1 MLSYYA
7 TALALKAFSI
17 NGYSEQ
23 LYRSLGNARNAIK
36 SETEIAVKY
45 YFRTPIFLE
54 TLRRHNVLKPGI
66 KALEIGTGFV
76 HWEALVL
83 RNEIPCD
90 VQLYDIWDN
99 RTYHRFQSYAR
110 HLANPQ
116 VRERLG
122 LSVPENQKMM
132 EEVLALPDFD
142 AVYRRLGFDYKLDPS
157 GLLQGVD
164 DTAFDLVVSSD
175 VGEHLRRE
183 DIPAIIRGSFEVL
196 KPGGW
201 AFHQVCLVDHLRI
214 YAGSTHPKQYLSFSK
229 AHYARYLNN
238 GVQYI
243 NQVQVPEWKAM
254 FEGAGFEIAALDRIG
269 TADLTG
275 LSIHPDWSG
284 ISEEDLSCTVVVFMV
299 RKPLNYPMPRA

>member
-17 NGYSEQ
+17 NGFSEQ

-36 SETEIAVKY
+36 NEPDIAAKY

-54 TLRRHNVLKPGI
+54 TLRRHNVLKPGL
-66 KALEIGTGFV
+66 KALEIGTGFI
-76 HWEALVL
+76 HWEALML
-83 RNEIPCD
+83 RNEIPCS
-90 VQLYDIWDN
+90 VQLYDVWDN
-99 RTYHRFQSYAR
+99 RTYHRFQSYVR
-110 HLANPQ
+110 HLANPS
-116 VRERLG
+116 VRKRLG
-122 LSVPENQKMM
+122 MSVPQNQALMA
-132 EEVLALPDFD
+132 EVLELPDFE

-157 GLLQGVD
+157 GLLQGVED
-164 DTAFDLVVSSD
+164 NAFDLVVSSD
-175 VGEHLRRE
+175 VGEHLRRD
-183 DIPAIIRGSFEVL
+183 DIPEIIRRSMQVL

-254 FEGAGFEIAALDRIG
+254 FEDAGFEIVALDRTG
-269 TADLTG
+269 TEDLAG
-275 LSIHPDWSG
+275 LNIHSDWSG
-284 ISEEDLSCTVVVFMV
+284 ITKQDLACTVVVFMV
-299 RKPLNYPMPRA
+299 RKPL